1 MNKNT
6 TLITAITA
14 LFVAFL
20 VLTTA
25 CLPAGN
31 TDLSNLTEAK
41 ATYKSL
47 LLDDAETHKHN
58 EEQEIDTYVSKDET
72 HQEASDH
79 GHSHNEVA
87 VVPEMGQTQLV
98 VEVASPNEDASSNE
112 VETTET
118 QNSEAADAEIK
129 RLQHNL
135 KLFSPILPLN
145 TPGELMT
152 QTPLSFK
159 NFSVQQ
165 LTACTEI

>member
-31 TDLSNLTEAK
+31 TDLSNLTEVK

-72 HQEASDH
+72 HQEAYKPFCKSIE
-79 GHSHNEVA
+79 N
-87 VVPEMGQTQLV
+87 
-98 VEVASPNEDASSNE
+98 
-112 VETTET
+112 
-118 QNSEAADAEIK
+118 IK
-129 RLQHNL
+129 RKQVEKEFSGKGESKKKKEFDFSKELKKNL
-135 KLFSPILPLN
+135 KIIKTIFAQWKAKQILNALIH
-145 TPGELMT
+145 G
-152 QTPLSFK
+152 
-159 NFSVQQ
+159 
-165 LTACTEI
+165 